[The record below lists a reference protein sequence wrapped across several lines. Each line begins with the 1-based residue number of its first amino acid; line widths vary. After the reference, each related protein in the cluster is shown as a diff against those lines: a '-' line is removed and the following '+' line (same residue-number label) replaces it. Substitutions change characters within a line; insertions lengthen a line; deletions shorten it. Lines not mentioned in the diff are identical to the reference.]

1 MMERGFTLLEMLVT
15 ISLLTMI
22 ILVGTSSYGLVAQ
35 RWDGQIG
42 KFDKRIQDARDL
54 MLVQDVLEAMVPY
67 MVYGNDNKPG
77 IFFEGNR
84 NGFVGVSTKSIF
96 NKNYHSIFRLSVI
109 QRADLAYDVLYEESP
124 MVSDVLRSTRENVL
138 FSERLVMFSAVKDP
152 SFEYFGWS
160 SVQDKF
166 GVEGSIPPKPAQWL
180 SSYNAMDLP
189 FPPGKI
195 RFLFDNKDGR
205 YETRVNIPQGK
216 TGLLSMYSGSRARER
231 DENGEILK
239 PGDICYC

>member
-42 KFDKRIQDARDL
+42 KFDKRIQSARDL
-54 MLVQDVLEAMVPY
+54 MLVQDVLETIVPY
-67 MVYGNDNKPG
+67 IAYGNDNKPG

-109 QRADLAYDVLYEESP
+109 QRADLTYDVLYEESP
-124 MVSDVLRSTRENVL
+124 MVSDVLRSTREKVI
-138 FSERLVMFSAVKDP
+138 FSERLVMFSAVKNP
-152 SFEYFGWS
+152 SFEYFGWN
-160 SVQDKF
+160 SVQDKS

-189 FPPGKI
+189 FPPEKI
-195 RFLFDNKDGR
+195 RFSFDNKDGS
-205 YETRVNIPQGK
+205 YEVRASISQGK
-216 TGLLSMYSGSRARER
+216 IGLVSMYSGSRTRER